1 MRPAA
6 LTLRGWFSAQHCA
19 TFLLDAIPSR
29 VDFSHLSR
37 SPRSS
42 THFLLLRSCSA
53 EWLELMLL
61 LLRRCCFQY
70 AQVVASE
77 NPDLIKCFVEKM
89 PLPPHLEGNA
99 IALQLVD
106 YAQVQKKQ
114 WTVETGNQ

>member
-1 MRPAA
+1 MLSIVRRFCSTRYLLASISAICRVHLDHP
-6 LTLRGWFSAQHCA
+6 LIFCCFSFCVPLWLPLRVS
-19 TFLLDAIPSR
+19 LLP
-29 VDFSHLSR
+29 
-37 SPRSS
+37 
-42 THFLLLRSCSA
+42 LLL
-53 EWLELMLL
+53 
-61 LLRRCCFQY
+61 FQY

>member
-1 MRPAA
+1 MPHTLPGAAARYHAMRPCVDCQLSIASIDHP
-6 LTLRGWFSAQHCA
+6 LIFSASSLVLW
-19 TFLLDAIPSR
+19 LLVP
-29 VDFSHLSR
+29 L
-37 SPRSS
+37 
-42 THFLLLRSCSA
+42 C
-53 EWLELMLL
+53 
-61 LLRRCCFQY
+61 RCCFQY

>member
-1 MRPAA
+1 M
-6 LTLRGWFSAQHCA
+6 LW
-19 TFLLDAIPSR
+19 LLVP
-29 VDFSHLSR
+29 L
-37 SPRSS
+37 
-42 THFLLLRSCSA
+42 C
-53 EWLELMLL
+53 
-61 LLRRCCFQY
+61 RCCFQY

>member
-1 MRPAA
+1 MLYGGVAA
-6 LTLRGWFSAQHCA
+6 GAVAASSW
-19 TFLLDAIPSR
+19 R
-29 VDFSHLSR
+29 V
-37 SPRSS
+37 
-42 THFLLLRSCSA
+42 
-53 EWLELMLL
+53 
-61 LLRRCCFQY
+61 QY